1 MRPRRNAASA
11 FGGGRFR
18 PQSGALAC
26 RALYRMMPA
35 IAPFAQSF
43 SNHRSGGRKMAG
55 TNLAPDERGLILA
68 QTDTDFDD
76 SHGKTLDPV

>member
-1 MRPRRNAASA
+1 
-11 FGGGRFR
+11 
-18 PQSGALAC
+18 
-26 RALYRMMPA
+26 
-35 IAPFAQSF
+35 
-43 SNHRSGGRKMAG
+43 MAG